1 MRLFLND
8 KKLKNGKRCSFVL
21 YVHLTCLVNNQLIK
35 VTLIKELLLPL
46 SCYSYIQSGTL
57 KMSKHWLQEKPNMTV
72 FVFQIVHSFCLYGK
86 YDLEKKH
93 LHFRERMPASST
105 FLWLWLKVY
114 QHWFY
119 WLHNGKYLVKQSC
132 FNFIVKSR
140 ANFHFWHTVISSN
153 KKFPG

>member
-72 FVFQIVHSFCLYGK
+72 FVFQIVHSFCLLMVNMTLKRNIYISGKGCQLARPFYGYGSK
-86 YDLEKKH
+86 SINID
-93 LHFRERMPASST
+93 
-105 FLWLWLKVY
+105 
-114 QHWFY
+114 
-119 WLHNGKYLVKQSC
+119 
-132 FNFIVKSR
+132 FIGYTM
-140 ANFHFWHTVISSN
+140 ANIS
-153 KKFPG
+153 